1 MTKSILILDDDI
13 TFSEVLGR
21 SFKQRGLSCF
31 VTQDC
36 AAAESV
42 LAKHSPDYA
51 VIDLKIDQESGLHFL
66 STLAKKSP
74 TTKSVILTGYSSIS
88 TTVAAMKLGC
98 VNYLCKPLNAD
109 QILEALAHDQSA
121 ADIPFEDTPL
131 ESTPP
136 SINRL
141 EWEHIQRVLSL
152 QDGNISATAKALG
165 MHRRTLQRK
174 LQKKPVS
181 R

>member
-66 STLAKKSP
+66 STQGFIN
-74 TTKSVILTGYSSIS
+74 THTGLRQRSQCRSDR
-88 TTVAAMKLGC
+88 VL
-98 VNYLCKPLNAD
+98 
-109 QILEALAHDQSA
+109 ALASG
-121 ADIPFEDTPL
+121 PY
-131 ESTPP
+131 
-136 SINRL
+136 
-141 EWEHIQRVLSL
+141 
-152 QDGNISATAKALG
+152 
-165 MHRRTLQRK
+165 
-174 LQKKPVS
+174 
-181 R
+181 